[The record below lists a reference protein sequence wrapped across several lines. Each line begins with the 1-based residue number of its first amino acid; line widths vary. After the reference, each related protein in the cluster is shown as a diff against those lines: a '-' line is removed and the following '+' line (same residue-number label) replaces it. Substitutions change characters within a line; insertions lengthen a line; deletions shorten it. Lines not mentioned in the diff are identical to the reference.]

1 MPPISPRLKFHR
13 KREINNRGQPSCDT
27 KPTQDRPGYLLNPVR
42 ADRDFGRH
50 LAFSDILSLRGKRPL
65 QKAHNPVPK

>member
-1 MPPISPRLKFHR
+1 MSPVSALLKFHR

-27 KPTQDRPGYLLNPVR
+27 KPTQDRCGYFLNRVR
-42 ADRDFGRH
+42 ADRDFGLH
-50 LAFSDILSLRGKRPL
+50 LAFSGILSLRRKRPL